1 MRVHGQQTQFRARD
15 LAPVPAGITTPAGI
29 VPAGI
34 TTPAGIV
41 PADIVTPAN
50 IVIPAKAGIQTQ
62 GRPIRGR
69 GLQARTPSTP
79 ARGDN

>member
-15 LAPVPAGITTPAGI
+15 LAP